1 MVRLKFIRAT
11 LLSDKIE
18 IPFTP
23 VGFNRLA
30 SFLIPNP
37 GNLII
42 PKVMTVKKIT
52 YKPVL
57 TYQNRMTRLLW
68 HEIVQQKLVLQAIQ
82 LVLPENLAKQVK
94 HCLIKNQG
102 LLVYTDS
109 AVWASQLRFYSTM
122 MQVATAPLTATPI
135 TEVLIR
141 IITQPAGFVAR
152 TERKARLPS
161 PEKIAELQKDS
172 LSITDEL
179 LRLSLLELG
188 ETLLRLSRQ
197 NAK

>member
-1 MVRLKFIRAT
+1 
-11 LLSDKIE
+11 
-18 IPFTP
+18 
-23 VGFNRLA
+23 
-30 SFLIPNP
+30 
-37 GNLII
+37 
-42 PKVMTVKKIT
+42 MTVEKIT
-52 YKPVL
+52 YRPVL
-57 TYQNRMTRLLW
+57 TYQNRITSLLW
-68 HEIVQQKLVLQAIQ
+68 NQIAQQKQVLQAVQ

-94 HCLIKNQG
+94 HCLIKNQN

-122 MQVATAPLTATPI
+122 MIVAIAPLATVPI

-141 IITQPAGFVAR
+141 IITQPVGFVTK

-172 LSITDEL
+172 LSIADES

-188 ETLLRLSRQ
+188 ETLARLSRQ
-197 NAK
+197 TAK